1 MITNTDLFAGAG
13 GSSTG
18 MVHSGVRV
26 VIAANHWDLACD
38 VHQANHPT
46 TDHAVADIHQG
57 HWPWELVEWVRDPE
71 HRASD
76 CAWSQACWEA
86 AVPGCDWTEYVRYD
100 DDPLR
105 LQTVH
110 GACDGCSCPCHQE
123 VGA

>member
-1 MITNTDLFAGAG
+1 MSLNDRMEEASRWCRAQP
-13 GSSTG
+13 
-18 MVHSGVRV
+18 SGTVTLP
-26 VIAANHWDLACD
+26 AA
-38 VHQANHPT
+38 
-46 TDHAVADIHQG
+46 AVADA
-57 HWPWELVEWVRDPE
+57 L
-71 HRASD
+71 
-76 CAWSQACWEA
+76 WEA

>member
-1 MITNTDLFAGAG
+1 MSLNDRMEEASRWCRAQP
-13 GSSTG
+13 
-18 MVHSGVRV
+18 SGTVTLP
-26 VIAANHWDLACD
+26 AA
-38 VHQANHPT
+38 
-46 TDHAVADIHQG
+46 AVADALWEAARDPG

-110 GACDGCSCPCHQE
+110 GSCDGCSCPCHQE